1 MFKDE
6 LQKKIII
13 DTLIVDSVLLAL
25 SCIFCFFGLYNIPL
39 GFLLGV
45 VVSIINHLLLCLQTE
60 AMINSA
66 LGSSAVGITVGAYML
81 RFLLWGGA
89 LFLALFLEH
98 IGYKIFA
105 WYSVV
110 IGFLMIKFIIMIK
123 YSKYTKK
130 DNIIIK

>member
-13 DTLIVDSVLLAL
+13 DTLVIDGIILVL
-25 SCIFCFFGLYNIPL
+25 SCIACFFGLYNIPL
-39 GFLLGV
+39 GFLLGAI
-45 VVSIINHLLLCLQTE
+45 VSIVNHLLLCLQTE

-66 LGSSAVGITVGAYML
+66 LGSSAVGVTVGAYML
-81 RFLLWGGA
+81 RLLLWGGT

-105 WYSVV
+105 WYAVV
-110 IGFLMIKFIIMIK
+110 VGFLMIKFIIMVKYGK
-123 YSKYTKK
+123 YSKK
-130 DNIIIK
+130 DNIITK